1 MSLRLALLPLLL
13 VPLSTLAASK
23 TYDPGAAR
31 LKVSDVA
38 VVQRAEALRSQMYP
52 EWSGEAFSSQI
63 IRRPSFLASP
73 LSPPAGLVRVR
84 QQMQHAAS
92 VEGEVQAMRVLSDD
106 PQRWNYIVTS
116 VDQLAT
122 DSHTA
127 FVSRAHGRR
136 LDKEVARRFIESLDP
151 WRVLFSSQEV
161 SRFLADRSG
170 IASAISGNDLSWVE
184 RVATQARQIQADV
197 IQDSIDRMSRAPVDG
212 SLPPECGRARS
223 WTLKPERFVQANRLH
238 LQRLSGFCDS
248 LASRLVPLKEGT
260 PPAKA
265 IEDLAQEYKRMSE
278 QLAKPL
284 TTEHYLSFIQARL
297 AVLDPHSAYVPAAA
311 KSDFSARMAAAYVGL
326 GVHLSF
332 SSGVASFARVN
343 ESGPAYESGIRQG
356 DQLLAIGLAPDQVSP
371 VSSLTADQVLSM
383 MSGVEGGTVWLMIK
397 DGAGAEVEKVV
408 RRRRI
413 EVASDRVKTN
423 RLDATPER
431 AGILHIRVSSFY
443 KDAASP
449 DRPGGSTTAD
459 VRRAL
464 EQARP
469 GDWVVLD
476 LRGNG
481 GGLLDEAL
489 GVAGLFL
496 SSGTV
501 VQVEQP
507 SGQNLG
513 LAARPGQAWAGN
525 LALLVDR
532 ATGSAS
538 EIVAGALQDYQRAVV
553 LGEQTFGKG
562 TAQSLFDLDGWAG
575 APGPVYGQVNL
586 TTMRFFRP
594 SGISTQLNGVQPDV
608 AFLPSHGGGR
618 EQALDLA
625 MRPTRLPSVASL
637 PSPSKDRSDC
647 LGLAARQATQTW
659 NGGAWSNDWSVSLE
673 EIRTRPI
680 GLDAR
685 KEFIDD
691 RIAVRER
698 LNATLAAL
706 PGNDAPLLVALSV
719 LPTLQSCLSPP
730 VLPEPR

>member
-1 MSLRLALLPLLL
+1 MSLRLLLLPLLL
-13 VPLSTLAASK
+13 VPLTTLAASR
-23 TYDPGAAR
+23 TYDPDAAR
-31 LKVSDVA
+31 LKVSEVA
-38 VVQRAEALRSQMYP
+38 VVQRAEALRTQMYP
-52 EWSGEAFSSQI
+52 EWSGEAFDPYLQ
-63 IRRPSFLASP
+63 RRPSFMASP
-73 LSPPAGLVRVR
+73 FSPPPGLVRVR
-84 QQMQHAAS
+84 AQMQHAAS
-92 VEGEVQAMRVLSDD
+92 VAGEVEAMHVFEEDSL
-106 PQRWNYIVTS
+106 RWNHIVTS

-161 SRFLADRSG
+161 SRFLSDRTG
-170 IASAISGNDLSWVE
+170 IAAAISGKDLGWID
-184 RVATQARQIQADV
+184 RVATQARQVQATV
-197 IQDSIDRMSRAPVDG
+197 IQDSIDRMALAPTDG
-212 SLPPECGRARS
+212 SLPAECSRVRS
-223 WTLKPERFVQANRLH
+223 WTLKPERFVRPDRLES
-238 LQRLSGFCDS
+238 QRLSGFCDS
-248 LASRLVPLKEGT
+248 LASRLVPMKEGSS
-260 PPAKA
+260 PAKA
-265 IEDLAQEYKRMSE
+265 IEDLTQEYKRMSD

-311 KSDFSARMAAAYVGL
+311 KSDFAARMAAAYVGL
-326 GVHLSF
+326 GVHVSF

-343 ESGPAYESGIRQG
+343 ESGPAYEAGIRQG

-383 MSGVEGGTVWLMIK
+383 MSGVEGGTVWLKIK

-413 EVASDRVKTN
+413 ELAGERVRTN
-423 RLDATPER
+423 RLEATAER
-431 AGILHIRVSSFY
+431 AGMLHIRVSSFY
-443 KDAASP
+443 KDASNP

-464 EQARP
+464 EQAQE

-513 LAARPGQAWAGN
+513 LAARPGRVWSGR

-538 EIVAGALQDYQRAVV
+538 EIVAGALQDYQRAVI
-553 LGEQTFGKG
+553 LGERTFGKG
-562 TAQSLFDLDGWAG
+562 TAQSLFDLDSWAG

-594 SGISTQLNGVQPDV
+594 SGISTQLNGVEPDV
-608 AFLPSHGGGR
+608 AFLPQHGGGR
-618 EQALDLA
+618 ELALDLA
-625 MRPTRLPSVASL
+625 MRPTRLQSAANLPSVSQERAA
-637 PSPSKDRSDC
+637 C
-647 LGLAARQATQTW
+647 LAQATRQAVQTW
-659 NGGAWSNDWSVSLE
+659 NGGAWASDWNVALE
-673 EIRTRPI
+673 EIHTRPI
-680 GLDAR
+680 RLDAR
-685 KEFIDD
+685 KQFIDD

-698 LNATLAAL
+698 LNSTLASL
-706 PGNDAPLLVALSV
+706 PGGDAPLLVTLSV

-730 VLPEPR
+730 VSEP